1 MLLFLGWSLNTM
13 FNEWQNSWQENHFYQ
28 METDEN
34 YNVVRPGGLV
44 GIPTT
49 TNVKFTYK
57 SDGLMDPR

>member
-1 MLLFLGWSLNTM
+1 M
-13 FNEWQNSWQENHFYQ
+13 FNEWHNSWQENHFYQ
-28 METDEN
+28 IEMDEN
-34 YNVVRPGGLV
+34 YNAIRPGGLM